1 MWAMQQIAYY
11 LHKKYQVRSCFKVP
25 PSLPTHL
32 LLFVKYH
39 NLPAALLSVAL
50 GESKRLKWQNSLLL
64 FTARRKCTK
73 RLEEVAPRSQFFL
86 RDNQESGLAD
96 FHLCWYRMLPFHSP
110 PLTRLDALKAPSPHV
125 NSRDS

>member
-1 MWAMQQIAYY
+1 MQQIAYY

-25 PSLPTHL
+25 PPLPTH

-64 FTARRKCTK
+64 FTARRKFTK